1 MYETQTFENV
11 LARMLERIP
20 DTLDKRQGSVIYDA
34 LAPAAVEICNLY
46 VAFDAMLEETFGDTA
61 SREYLIRLC
70 NDRGI
75 TPKAATAA
83 ICACEFNEGAE
94 VPIGSRFTGGNT
106 TYVYLGAKQLECE
119 ELGTI
124 GNEYLG
130 SIVPIDYIE
139 SLTSAAITA
148 IDVFGEDEEDTEELR
163 SRYYSSF
170 KTKAFGGNKQDYYEK
185 TLAISGV
192 GAAKIT
198 PVFNGAGTVKI
209 TLLSSEYAKATE
221 ALVAMVQKTFDPKQ
235 DGKGDGLAPIGHV
248 VTVASA
254 VEKIINVTTE
264 ITYADGYNQT
274 MLKESIKQKIDDY
287 LLSLRKDW
295 ENKEA
300 LSVLVSHIDSAI
312 LSAQGVL
319 DVSATKINGQSGN
332 LFLDAEEI
340 PILGVVNNA

>member
-83 ICACEFNEGAE
+83 ICACKFNEGAE
-94 VPIGSRFTGGNT
+94 VPQGSRFTGGNT
-106 TYVYLGAKQLECE
+106 TYVYLGAKQLKCE

-139 SLTSAAITA
+139 SLTSAEITT

-209 TLLSSEYAKATE
+209 TLLSSEYGKASDVLIS
-221 ALVAMVQKTFDPKQ
+221 LVQNTFDPKK

-248 VTVASA
+248 VTVTSA

-274 MLKESIKQKIDDY
+274 MLGESIKQKIDDY

-312 LSAQGVL
+312 LSVQGVL
-319 DVSATKINGQSGN
+319 DVSGTKLNEASGN
-332 LFLDAEEI
+332 LSLDAGEI

>member
-106 TYVYLGAKQLECE
+106 TYVYLGAKQLKCE

-198 PVFNGAGTVKI
+198 PVFNGEGTVKI
-209 TLLSSEYAKATE
+209 TLLSSEYGKASD
-221 ALVAMVQKTFDPKQ
+221 ALISLVQNTFDPKK

-248 VTVASA
+248 VTVAST
-254 VEKIINVTTE
+254 VEKIINVATE
-264 ITYADGYNQT
+264 ITYADGYDQT
-274 MLKESIKQKIDDY
+274 MLGESIKQKIDDY

-295 ENKEA
+295 ENKEP

-312 LSAQGVL
+312 LSVQGVL
-319 DVSATKINGQSGN
+319 DVSGTKLNEASGN
-332 LFLDAEEI
+332 LFLDAGEI

>member
-94 VPIGSRFTGGNT
+94 VPQGSRFTGGNT

-139 SLTSAAITA
+139 SLTSAAITV

-312 LSAQGVL
+312 LSVQGVL